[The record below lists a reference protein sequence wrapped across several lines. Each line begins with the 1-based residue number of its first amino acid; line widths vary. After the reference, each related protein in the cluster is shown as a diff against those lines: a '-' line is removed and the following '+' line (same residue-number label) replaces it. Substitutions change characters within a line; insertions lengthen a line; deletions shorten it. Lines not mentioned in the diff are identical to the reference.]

1 MMERLRKSMKV
12 DRLYAI
18 TVFLMN
24 HGRTSAK
31 DLAKHFEVS
40 IRTIQRD
47 IDSLCSAGI
56 PVVAITGING
66 GYELTKRFTLNNQII
81 SQKDY
86 SYILTALNGLSSA
99 TNNPEISNIY
109 EKIISLTD
117 ENDVGMI
124 LDFSVLQ
131 EGNSRFLS
139 LIQLAVTRRKAVRFS
154 YTNSLN
160 EKRIHI
166 VEPIAVIYRWY
177 SWYLLAYSIVKDD
190 YRTYKLLRMDDLE
203 ITEEDFSKE
212 HDSPQNILTNHD
224 KNNTVTHTKI
234 TVKCNPDFITK
245 AYEYLNGKVIK
256 YLDNDMAI
264 MELSVVENEQLWLGT
279 LLSFGDNIEILSPRH
294 IKEKL
299 VSCADKIISLYQKL

>member
-124 LDFSVLQ
+124 LLKIY
-131 EGNSRFLS
+131 L
-139 LIQLAVTRRKAVRFS
+139 
-154 YTNSLN
+154 
-160 EKRIHI
+160 
-166 VEPIAVIYRWY
+166 PIMI
-177 SWYLLAYSIVKDD
+177 K
-190 YRTYKLLRMDDLE
+190 T
-203 ITEEDFSKE
+203 
-212 HDSPQNILTNHD
+212 IL
-224 KNNTVTHTKI
+224 
-234 TVKCNPDFITK
+234 
-245 AYEYLNGKVIK
+245 
-256 YLDNDMAI
+256 
-264 MELSVVENEQLWLGT
+264 
-279 LLSFGDNIEILSPRH
+279 
-294 IKEKL
+294 
-299 VSCADKIISLYQKL
+299 